1 MSLRQ
6 HVVKKENTTM
16 ENNNKMERKVKDHEL
31 KFCKLVYAMLC
42 YVASVVSGIHTFLST
57 YL

>member
-42 YVASVVSGIHTFLST
+42 YVASVVSDSL
-57 YL
+57 